1 MSRQYPSNIICHIIL
16 HNNKI
21 MLSKVISTMAT
32 PLITQLHFY
41 FASFLARAPRHRSST
56 CHHRLTHIVPLHNDT
71 NGDELVDHLSLSEQ
85 LIGM

>member
-32 PLITQLHFY
+32 LLITQLGFY
-41 FASFLARAPRHRSST
+41 FVSFLARAPRHQSFT
-56 CHHRLTHIVPLHNDT
+56 CHHRLTPIVPPHNDT
-71 NGDELVDHLSLSEQ
+71 NDDELVDHLSILEQ